1 MILQL
6 SPEDF
11 SVSVETAK
19 KTIALPI
26 YLELQYEQIE
36 YIGEKINSFYKIV
49 LAANCQ
55 ATALVLLDRFIRKPL
70 NKCLK
75 FIKCSTRNDEKFV
88 HNSYLPRM
96 RACRA
101 REQG

>member
-55 ATALVLLDRFIRKPL
+55 ATVLVLLDRFIRKPL
-70 NKCLK
+70 KKCLE
-75 FIKCSTRNDEKFV
+75 FIK
-88 HNSYLPRM
+88 
-96 RACRA
+96 
-101 REQG
+101 